1 MKKMIPGQPRLTIV
15 AGVPGSGIQPWL
27 AANRERLLPK
37 RFYDPDVIA
46 NGIGDWDNTETRQ
59 RATSI
64 MNEMIAKDIRLR
76 RCFGFKTSYANGTTT
91 AVVRRLATDLRLA
104 PNDDDDPSLTDCANY
119 IVHAYFIGTKAPTVN
134 QKRLH
139 ETVIKRREPYRRPEQ
154 IERQWTSSL
163 ENMRKTIR
171 LLDQVTLISGTS
183 DLVTVAVARPGNVEQ
198 HAKRL
203 PAWAKRILDGL
214 TPPKTT
220 YAKPQDNLQ
229 ANA

>member
-1 MKKMIPGQPRLTIV
+1 MPEQPRLTIV
-15 AGVPGSGIQPWL
+15 AGVPGSGIEPWL

-37 RFYDPDVIA
+37 RFYNPDLIA
-46 NGIGDWDNTETRQ
+46 HGIGDWNNTETQQ
-59 RATSI
+59 RAASI
-64 MNEMIAKDIRLR
+64 MNEMIDKDIRLR
-76 RCFGFKTSYANGTTT
+76 RCFGFKTAYANAKT
-91 AVVRRLATDLRLA
+91 AAAVGRLATEPRLT

-119 IVHAYFIGTKAPTVN
+119 IVHAYFIGTRAPTVN

-139 ETVIKRREPYRRPEQ
+139 EAVIKRREPYHKPEQ
-154 IERQWTSSL
+154 MERQWTSSL

-203 PAWAKRILDGL
+203 PAWAKTILDGL

-220 YAKPQDNLQ
+220 YAKPEDNPQ